1 MCRVWADVA
10 RTLGSMRAHPLT
22 DPDVAVAAAT
32 AAVAD
37 ALGTD
42 GQPGEPGGGGA
53 APAAS
58 AVPGLGRQVRAA
70 RELLA
75 RPLTP
80 YYLLVGIMS
89 LLLLLLLGLVMVLST
104 GSIRNLANG
113 QSPYS
118 DFFKQLTGVVV
129 GVPLAWLAARS
140 SP

>member
-42 GQPGEPGGGGA
+42 SQPGEPGGGDA

-58 AVPGLGRQVRAA
+58 AVSGLGRQVRAA

-89 LLLLLLLGLVMVLST
+89 LLLLLGLVMVLST

-129 GVPLAWLAARS
+129 GVP
-140 SP
+140 